1 MAIPHETLDL
11 PLAFGKSADVPLA
24 SQNNLLHSF
33 ELKADSSW
41 TITMHISAG
50 WRLTYHIILIPPSL
64 PPTIFFSIPSI
75 VCKNVPLFPRSICQS
90 GSFAV
95 ISLLFVSSILFTFH
109 KSALKWLFS
118 KARHSPKIKVSRLT
132 ARNSSSSSSSFAS
145 SKIPQIHQRITY
157 RTYTVSTK
165 LPTNRMRTVSLRNGF
180 GLLPSFCRQSRMEWA
195 PSAEA
200 LFKFHTISPHIWHVR
215 TLLLKNWKLPS
226 WGPLGAVPTQLPAP
240 SPPAISVQFKK

>member
-1 MAIPHETLDL
+1 M
-11 PLAFGKSADVPLA
+11 
-24 SQNNLLHSF
+24 
-33 ELKADSSW
+33 
-41 TITMHISAG
+41 
-50 WRLTYHIILIPPSL
+50 TYHIILIPPSL

-118 KARHSPKIKVSRLT
+118 KARHSPMIKVSRLT

-180 GLLPSFCRQSRMEWA
+180 GDRLIARASSIVLSLVENGVRRPRHYLLSYLSQFNMYVRYSSKIENCSSPS
-195 PSAEA
+195 
-200 LFKFHTISPHIWHVR
+200 SPNIGPIQKV
-215 TLLLKNWKLPS
+215 KNY
-226 WGPLGAVPTQLPAP
+226 LGSQR
-240 SPPAISVQFKK
+240 SP